1 MTVNHGV
8 RGPSPLRDVYIQM
21 DDQIEKSNKSKR
33 WIIAASLLTTIL
45 LALLNVA
52 FQFKSIILGVI
63 NVVIL
68 LVISILILVYVIKS
82 FKNHTI
88 MIRGDIIKNSFWVYV
103 IGVFYLLAGLSI
115 LVIMSYVMFIILGGK
130 PF

>member
-1 MTVNHGV
+1 
-8 RGPSPLRDVYIQM
+8 M